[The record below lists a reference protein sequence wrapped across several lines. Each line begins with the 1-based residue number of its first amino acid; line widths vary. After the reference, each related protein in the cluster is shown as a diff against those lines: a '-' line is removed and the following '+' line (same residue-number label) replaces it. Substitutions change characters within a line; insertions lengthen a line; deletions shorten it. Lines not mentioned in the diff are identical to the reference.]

1 MHSSEFYPDNYTI
14 YRRDRGTDDHG
25 GVVIATM
32 NNLTTEVHNS
42 KTVELISVKIDLP
55 NKKTL
60 IVSSFYRPPKTDE
73 VYIQNYIKE
82 ISELKTRYDKAIF
95 LCWWGLQP
103 ARY

>member
-32 NNLTTEVHNS
+32 NNLTTTEVHNS

-60 IVSSFYRPPKTDE
+60 IISSFYRPPKTDK
-73 VYIQNYIKE
+73 YIYKTTSRKYQN
-82 ISELKTRYDKAIF
+82 
-95 LCWWGLQP
+95 
-103 ARY
+103 

>member
-1 MHSSEFYPDNYTI
+1 
-14 YRRDRGTDDHG
+14 
-25 GVVIATM
+25 M
-32 NNLTTEVHNS
+32 NNLTTTGVHNS

-73 VYIQNYIKE
+73 VYIKE

-95 LCWWGLQP
+95 CVGGDFNPVVVRLFIVAITTP
-103 ARY
+103 P